1 MSAYQ
6 PVACFLAH
14 LLTRYKRWRGPDPG
28 PGPRWSERD
37 PCEPAETRRIW
48 LLAYPSV
55 WLYLPIQLA
64 CTLFTA
70 TPALEFTLDDAFS
83 KRESSLAGLVF

>member
-6 PVACFLAH
+6 PAACFLAR
-14 LLTRYKRWRGPDPG
+14 LLTRYKLL
-28 PGPRWSERD
+28 
-37 PCEPAETRRIW
+37 IW

-70 TPALEFTLDDAFS
+70 TPALEFTRDDAFS
-83 KRESSLAGLVF
+83 KRETSLTCVSAFTGLNCRLASLQPACLLARSL